1 MSVQEEVTP
10 AFASKT
16 STDLPEDLAILALL
30 SLAPK
35 SINELSSETKV
46 PMEKCHRLVEWLM
59 DIGLIRAEHESD
71 AYGHETIRFVRFSS
85 VIFAFPEQKT

>member
-10 AFASKT
+10 TLASET
-16 STDLPEDLAILALL
+16 SIELPEDLAILALL

-59 DIGLIRAEHESD
+59 DIGLIRAQHDSD
-71 AYGHETIRFVRFSS
+71 AYGHEIIRFVRFSR
-85 VIFAFPEQKT
+85 VIFSFSEQKT